1 MAAEAFGC
9 RCLCAGFEVMR
20 YLGALCGSG
29 VIESA
34 GEAIGRADY
43 EFDGYLMRPREIVA
57 SGEVRMKADELTN
70 AFGRRN
76 LVLRTDDGRLLP
88 IVFSRQRMATSSDA
102 AHVDVRG
109 GLPDLKDW
117 PRGR

>member
-1 MAAEAFGC
+1 
-9 RCLCAGFEVMR
+9 MR
-20 YLGALCGSG
+20 HLGVLRGSG
-29 VIESA
+29 VVECA

-43 EFDGYLMRPREIVA
+43 EFDGYLMRPGEVVA
-57 SGEVRMKADELTN
+57 SGEVRMNADELTN

-76 LVLRTDDGRLLP
+76 LILRTNDGRLLS
-88 IVFSRQRMATSSDA
+88 IIFSPRRGPASSGA

-109 GLPDLKDW
+109 GLPALKDW

>member
-1 MAAEAFGC
+1 
-9 RCLCAGFEVMR
+9 MR
-20 YLGALCGSG
+20 YLGVLCGSG
-29 VIESA
+29 VMECD

-43 EFDGYLMRPREIVA
+43 EFDGYLMRPGEIVA

-76 LVLRTDDGRLLP
+76 LILRTDDGRLLP
-88 IVFSRQRMATSSDA
+88 IFFSRRRVAISSDA

-109 GLPDLKDW
+109 GLPDLKEW